1 MTTSLPKSAEKKPQS
16 IPVGAVFVAKAVEQI
31 HDPVIS
37 LVVAMFL
44 IVVGCCWMFF
54 SRFFVSW
61 TSPTIT
67 MCLES
72 FELEET
78 NHNLPEPSYSVTH
91 DQPVS
96 SDPGRASH
104 H

>member
-1 MTTSLPKSAEKKPQS
+1 MLWKPCFFAVTQCLVPEAFDDYLTAQISAEEA
-16 IPVGAVFVAKAVEQI
+16 PVDPSRGVFVAKAVEQI

-54 SRFFVSW
+54 SLFFVNW

-67 MCLES
+67 MCLDS

-78 NHNLPEPSYSVTH
+78 NHN
-91 DQPVS
+91 
-96 SDPGRASH
+96 
-104 H
+104 